1 MKNALFALLLV
12 IAAVTVRTAYGADKD
27 EAMVDFVANQ
37 QLLQDATESEK
48 QGEYKRAARL
58 FRKLGNN
65 TQSPQLKAAY
75 LLRQADCFFAARKVR
90 KALPLYK
97 ELIERYPLYIPY
109 EHVVKQLRALA
120 ESFVDGNG
128 TFLGL
133 RDKTAAIETYEL
145 IIQGAPS
152 IHVSLADRQR
162 LAELLVNE
170 HRPEEA
176 IAVYQAILKQD
187 AKLAGVRA
195 DVAMLLFD
203 MSKRGDGDGSKLRM
217 AVRQAEM
224 ALQQDP
230 SQPRNRE
237 LLDLISQSKQIQ
249 AQRSLD
255 KAVFYLKPTHKNI
268 VSARRYLHD
277 LIREYPD
284 TTAAQEARRIL
295 DSNPELTADPIAI
308 PAADQK

>member
-1 MKNALFALLLV
+1 MKNILLALLLI
-12 IAAVTVRTAYGADKD
+12 IAAVTGSRGYGADSD
-27 EAMVDFVANQ
+27 DAMAEFVANQ
-37 QLLQDATESEK
+37 QLLQKATESEK
-48 QGEYKRAARL
+48 QGEYKRAAKL
-58 FRKLGNN
+58 FRKLGTK

-90 KALPLYK
+90 KTLPLYR

-120 ESFVDGNG
+120 ESFVDGDG

-133 RDKTAAIETYEL
+133 RDKTTAIETYEL

-187 AKLAGVRA
+187 TTLAGVRA
-195 DVAMLLFD
+195 DVALLLFD

-230 SQPRNRE
+230 TQPRSRD
-237 LLDLISQSKQIQ
+237 LLDLISRAKQIQ

-255 KAVFYLKPTHKNI
+255 QAVFYLKPVHKNI
-268 VSARRYLHD
+268 VSARRYLND

-284 TTAAQEARRIL
+284 TPAAQEARRIL
-295 DSNPELTADPIAI
+295 DSTPELTADVIVT
-308 PAADQK
+308 PATDED